1 MRSPLTS
8 LVAATARRLA
18 RTLAPRFGVLLLAA
32 GVLALGAVPA
42 GAQPTTD
49 KQGPVSRFTA
59 PFALAYIDPADNL
72 VALGGPPPEQGC
84 FGEGFEDHE
93 ADFQEVQLPSGPVVA
108 LVRDI
113 DQPMYLY
120 QASSVEEICTAVE
133 EGEHPQPIATGTAH
147 VVATTNDAFGSGRRT
162 TILGDKATGTL
173 LDSGGKPCHFTGI
186 FREQI
191 SPAGE
196 SRIIKHDIHSTC

>member
-8 LVAATARRLA
+8 ILAAKARRPA
-18 RTLAPRFGVLLLAA
+18 RFTRRFGVLVLAT
-32 GVLALGAVPA
+32 GVLALGALPA
-42 GAQPTTD
+42 GADPTAD
-49 KQGPVSRFTA
+49 KQSPVSRFIA

-84 FGEGFEDHE
+84 LDEGFEDHT

-113 DQPMYLY
+113 DQPMRLY
-120 QASSVEEICTAVE
+120 QASSVDEICAAVAA
-133 EGEHPQPIATGTAH
+133 GEDPQPIATGTAH

-162 TILGDKATGTL
+162 ATLGDKATGTL
-173 LDSGGKPCHFTGI
+173 LDSGGNPCHFTGI

-191 SPAGE
+191 SPAGQ
-196 SRIIKHDIHSTC
+196 SRIIRHDIHTTC